1 MSCSITLRQGGSV
14 TEFGAPLTLLSTS
27 TDWVTRHQPCQHFHN
42 GCWVQMQVLALTQQ
56 TSLPT
61 QTPVLNFD
69 NSLRDPKLSA
79 NNLHLYRRDS
89 EISVGYF
96 VFKNH

>member
-1 MSCSITLRQGGSV
+1 
-14 TEFGAPLTLLSTS
+14 
-27 TDWVTRHQPCQHFHN
+27 
-42 GCWVQMQVLALTQQ
+42 MQVLALTQQ